1 MMVKRIKMNGVIL
14 SNGVLREMA
23 REVGEGGIHKCAT
36 NILEV
41 KIIVGFELV

>member
-1 MMVKRIKMNGVIL
+1 MIKRIKMNCVIL
-14 SNGVLREMA
+14 SDGVQREMA

-36 NILEV
+36 NILAV

>member
-1 MMVKRIKMNGVIL
+1 MVTRIKMYCVIL
-14 SNGVLREMA
+14 SDGIRREMA

>member
-1 MMVKRIKMNGVIL
+1 MMIKRIKINCVIL
-14 SNGVLREMA
+14 SDGVQREMA

>member
-1 MMVKRIKMNGVIL
+1 MMVKRIKVNCVIL
-14 SNGVLREMA
+14 SDSVQREMA

-41 KIIVGFELV
+41 KIIMGFELV